1 MKGMRVLFGGLVT
14 AVSAMATAQ
23 GMLIVTDSGL
33 DRVMALDP
41 TTGAVV
47 SQNIISDPLR
57 FLTPKEAIDSGVG
70 TVFVSDQISDG
81 VYEYSYAGSYLRQ
94 VAGVAVGIPLNNV
107 RGIASNGTYLFIA
120 NGGSANGAPGRAI
133 VRVRIS
139 DSTKVVWPTAP
150 VDPFDVE
157 LRANDILVTDID
169 SDDLVHYDYTGV
181 FLGVMHNSD
190 GVTGV
195 DFPQQIAQRPNG
207 NILLAGFTPPVGV
220 YEFSPTGTVVNSYSI
235 GTGNRGVY
243 VLPNGK
249 ILYTYSNKIDIFDP
263 SNNSNVNVWTG
274 TDSSMQYVNFAYGTD
289 VPVSAYIVV
298 EGEEFAGDLNS
309 LRSADENVLQVFSDP
324 ANLSANVQ
332 FEGRTSVAV
341 PAEYSIHVRSSVD
354 RLGISETLY
363 VYNFATDLWVAVFG
377 RTSTV
382 TTSAFSATLTS
393 NLGAYRDGNG
403 DVRARLAW
411 SPINDEDPAVDGWL
425 HKVDQFFWSIKP

>member
-1 MKGMRVLFGGLVT
+1 MKRMRIILGGLL
-14 AVSAMATAQ
+14 VSASVMATAQ
-23 GMLIVTDSGL
+23 GMLLAVDSGL

-41 TTGAVV
+41 TTGAVITP
-47 SQNIISDPLR
+47 NLISDPLR
-57 FLTPKEAIDSGVG
+57 FSTPKEAIDSGRG

-81 VYEYSYAGSYLRQ
+81 VYEYTYSGAYVGQ
-94 VAGVAVGIPLNNV
+94 IAGVPVGIPVDNI
-107 RGIASNGTYLFIA
+107 RGIASNGSYLYIA
-120 NGGSANGAPGRAI
+120 NAGTANGAPGPAI
-133 VRVRIS
+133 VRVALADQTS
-139 DSTKVVWPTAP
+139 VVWSTSPI
-150 VDPFDVE
+150 DPFDVE
-157 LRANDILVTDID
+157 LRANDILVTDI
-169 SDDLVHYDYTGV
+169 SGDDLVHYDYTGA

-190 GVTGV
+190 GVTSM
-195 DFPQQIAQRPNG
+195 DFPQQIAQRPDG
-207 NILLAGFTPPVGV
+207 NIVIAGFSSPIGLF
-220 YEFSPTGTVVNSYSI
+220 EFSSTGSVVGTYSV

-249 ILYTYSNKIDIFDP
+249 LIYTYSNRIDIFDP
-263 SNNSNVNVWTG
+263 TNNSNLNVYTVANA
-274 TDSSMQYVNFAYGTD
+274 SLQYVNFAYGTD

-309 LRSADENVLQVFSDP
+309 LRSADENALQVFSDP

-363 VYNFATDLWVAVFG
+363 TYNFATDQWVAVFG

-393 NLGAYRDGNG
+393 NLGDYRDGNG

-411 SPINDEDPAVDGWL
+411 SPINDEDPSVDGWL